1 MGKWIRISDAMF
13 CGMRI
18 GETDNLSDVEPFRL
32 VAQAIA
38 DKVIPRG
45 DATVAVAGVRVEGN
59 DQFVILA
66 FYGKAPCAG

>member
-1 MGKWIRISDAMF
+1 MLTAAGANVPMGKWIRISDAMF

-38 DKVIPRG
+38 DKVIP
-45 DATVAVAGVRVEGN
+45 EGTPRS
-59 DQFVILA
+59 QSPA
-66 FYGKAPCAG
+66 FASKGTTNS